1 MFLDFESKI
10 TSSVCVCMFGCPRK
24 HSVYIVVCFWTLKI
38 KLRGG
43 GLLVSVWLAA
53 GGE

>member
-1 MFLDFESKI
+1 MFLDTGNKI

-24 HSVYIVVCFWTLKI
+24 HSVYIVVCFWTLK
-38 KLRGG
+38 KFGG

>member
-1 MFLDFESKI
+1 MFLDLIKLLPL
-10 TSSVCVCMFGCPRK
+10 CVCMFGCPRK